1 VSLVIGTPLELS
13 SEWFAAALHDSGTLS
28 TDASVTRSRSQLIG
42 TGACAKVLRGAAK
55 LVSDLDAADVVE

>member
-1 VSLVIGTPLELS
+1 MVRGR
-13 SEWFAAALHDSGTLS
+13 AARLWDLS

>member
-1 VSLVIGTPLELS
+1 ML
-13 SEWFAAALHDSGTLS
+13 
-28 TDASVTRSRSQLIG
+28 SRSQLIG